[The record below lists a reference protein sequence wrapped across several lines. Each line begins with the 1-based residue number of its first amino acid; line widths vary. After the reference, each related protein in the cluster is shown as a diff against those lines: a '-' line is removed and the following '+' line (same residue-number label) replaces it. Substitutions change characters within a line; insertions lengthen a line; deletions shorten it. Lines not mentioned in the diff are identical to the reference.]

1 LRIGPAHSGAISVDQ
16 LSWMQR
22 EFGGILQTCS
32 RQDIAARRN
41 ACERASMRA
50 AGFECRIVLS
60 LLLGAMLGAA
70 SLRGEEPT
78 AIPPEARDRFNQA
91 RDLQKKGQLKEAI
104 SAYEKAIQSGMQA
117 YPRAHL
123 YRADSFRDLKDYDKA
138 IAQYTK
144 FIEEFG
150 LEQSCRY

>member
-1 LRIGPAHSGAISVDQ
+1 
-16 LSWMQR
+16 
-22 EFGGILQTCS
+22 
-32 RQDIAARRN
+32 
-41 ACERASMRA
+41 MRV
-50 AGFECRIVLS
+50 AGFARRIVL
-60 LLLGAMLGAA
+60 LLLFGAMLSAA
-70 SLRGEEPT
+70 SLRAEEPAT
-78 AIPPEARDRFNQA
+78 VPPEARDRFNQA

-104 SAYEKAIQSGMQA
+104 SAYEKAIQSGMQL

-144 FIEEFG
+144 FIEDFG